1 MSTATLPAPYS
12 ILTLYLCPLDN
23 SGGAYTR
30 TPEELRALLDAFAA
44 RGVEEWEVAVIDG
57 DHSRIVD
64 AASRRGLCAEELYA
78 LALELEQDDNA
89 APAICYLLEDC
100 GAHYPTAEEL
110 LDHARDLSLFEG
122 TAEDYADSIVDEL
135 YNIPSQ
141 LRYYID
147 CEALGRD
154 MSLNGDIATFE
165 YDGRCFV
172 VTNPND

>member
-1 MSTATLPAPYS
+1 MSTATLPAPHS
-12 ILTLYLCPLDN
+12 VLTLYLCPLDN

-30 TPEELRALLDAFAA
+30 TPEELRTLLDAFAA
-44 RGVEEWEVAVIDG
+44 HGVEEWEVAVIDG

-122 TAEDYADSIVDEL
+122 TAEDYADSILDDL
-135 YNIPSQ
+135 YDIPPA
-141 LRYYID
+141 LRSYFD

-154 MSLNGDIATFE
+154 LEIGGDIATFTYE
-165 YDGRCFV
+165 GCCYV